1 MPVSI
6 DKEKCKGCKLCVSAC
21 PYMAI
26 EIVGDIALQTDEC
39 THCGACV
46 DACQFDAIVF
56 EGSQGRLTMDTAAF
70 NGIYVVIEQDKG
82 VVSSV
87 SRELLGKARELA
99 ADLEALKGE
108 QTVTAILIGY
118 ELDGMPEKLI
128 RYGSDHVLVVKN
140 KLFGQYRTEI
150 YSKTLTH
157 ITREK
162 KPDVLLFGATP
173 QGRDLAPRIANRLR
187 TGLTADCTQLEVSK
201 DDGLLLQTRPAFG
214 GNILATIVC
223 QDHRPQ
229 MATVRPGVMKQLP
242 EDQTRTGT
250 IEHMHID
257 LTEKDFTTQVLDI
270 IESTRVHVHL
280 EDSKIIVSGGR
291 GVKGTKGFKLL
302 QKLADELGGEVGASR
317 SAVEAGWIGHDHQI
331 GQTGKTVRPDLY
343 IACGISGAVQHLAG
357 MERSK
362 HIISIN
368 RDKKAPMAGIADV
381 NYTGDLFQIVPLLTK
396 RIREYKK
403 IAARGEAKG

>member
-6 DKEKCKGCKLCVSAC
+6 DKEKCKGCKLCVPAC

-26 EIVGDIALQTDEC
+26 EIVGDVALQTDEC

-46 DACQFDAIVF
+46 DSCQFEAISFDGSDA
-56 EGSQGRLTMDTAAF
+56 RLTMDTTAF
-70 NGIYVVIEQDKG
+70 NGIYVVIEQDRG
-82 VVSSV
+82 VVSNV

-99 ADLEALKGE
+99 AELESIKPDQA
-108 QTVTAILIGY
+108 VTSILIGY

-128 RYGSDHVLVVKN
+128 SYGSDSVLVVKN
-140 KLFGQYRTEI
+140 KFFYKYRTDI
-150 YSKTLTH
+150 YAKTLTS

-162 KPDVLLFGATP
+162 KPEILLFGATP
-173 QGRDLAPRIANRLR
+173 QGRDLAPRVANRLR
-187 TGLTADCTQLEVSK
+187 TGLTADCTSLEISK

-229 MATVRPGVMKQLP
+229 MATVRPGVMKRLT
-242 EDQTRTGT
+242 EDPDRTGV
-250 IEHMHID
+250 IEHMHVD
-257 LTEKDFTTQVLDI
+257 LSEKDFTTQVLDI
-270 IESTRVHVHL
+270 IESSRGSVNL
-280 EDSKIIVSGGR
+280 EDSRIIVSGGR
-291 GVKGTKGFKLL
+291 GVKGKKGFKLL
-302 QKLADELGGEVGASR
+302 KELADELGAEMGASR
-317 SAVEAGWIGHDHQI
+317 SAVEAGWISYDHQI
-331 GQTGKTVRPDLY
+331 GQTGKTVRPELY

-362 HIISIN
+362 RIISIN
-368 RDKKAPMAGIADV
+368 RDKNAPIVDVADV

-396 RIREYKK
+396 KIREYRKQANQ
-403 IAARGEAKG
+403 AAKD